1 MNTPSPPF
9 LTMTSSQ
16 LTRKTLKTCIRHF
29 TWSWHTVVMG
39 TGGVAGLISRFHFG
53 QDSEAIKYL
62 TLLFFF
68 LNLVFFVAICSATV
82 ARYWM
87 FPELW
92 DAMLQHP
99 TQSLFI
105 GAFPMGAATLINTA
119 LTINQTYHFSGP
131 GFVYALWVFWWLDCA
146 VSLLTAVGMIL
157 VMVTKQKHS
166 LGQIT
171 TLWLL
176 PVVTL
181 IVASS
186 TGGLLASALM
196 HHHPTYATLTTAVSF
211 MLLLIGLSLAGMIV
225 TVYLMRLVLYGL
237 DTSLILSTFIIL
249 GPLGQGGFSFLV
261 NGQNAARIALPA
273 ALSPAAIETATFCC
287 AYALWS
293 MALMWLSIGLCSV
306 GSVLRR
312 QSIPF
317 SVAHWGT
324 IFPNA
329 LVALLTVELGVVLES
344 RTLDYLGAILS
355 GELRLMFSML
365 LFLVWLANGVVTQCW
380 FFMLWCYVFARTIPA
395 VWNTSVFNS
404 PCASKLD
411 EQPLMPLEHSNV

>member
-1 MNTPSPPF
+1 MN
-9 LTMTSSQ
+9 TMTSSQ

-68 LNLVFFVAICSATV
+68 LNLVFFIAICSATV

-119 LTINQTYHFSGP
+119 LTINQTYAFSGP
-131 GFVYALWVFWWLDCA
+131 GFLFALWAFWWLDCA

-157 VMVTKQKHS
+157 VMVTKQQHS

-186 TGGLLASALM
+186 TGGLLANALE
-196 HHHPTYATLTTAVSF
+196 HHPTYATLTTAVSF
-211 MLLLIGLSLAGMIV
+211 ILLLIGLSLAGMIV

-237 DTSLILSTFIIL
+237 DTGLILSTFIIL

-273 ALSPAAIETATFCC
+273 ALSPAAIETAAFCC

-293 MALMWLSIGLCSV
+293 MALMWLCIGLCSV

-312 QSIPF
+312 QRIPF
-317 SVAHWGT
+317 SVAYWGT

-344 RTLDYLGAILS
+344 RTLNYLGAILS
-355 GELRLMFSML
+355 V
-365 LFLVWLANGVVTQCW
+365 LV
-380 FFMLWCYVFARTIPA
+380 FMLWCYVFARTIPA

-404 PCASKLD
+404 PCALKLD
-411 EQPLMPLEHSNV
+411 EQPLVPLEEHSSE